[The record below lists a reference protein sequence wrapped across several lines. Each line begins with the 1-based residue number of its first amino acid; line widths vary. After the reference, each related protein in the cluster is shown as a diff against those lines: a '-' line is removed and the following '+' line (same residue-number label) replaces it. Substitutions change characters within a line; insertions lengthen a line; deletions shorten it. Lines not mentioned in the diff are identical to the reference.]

1 MKDKRF
7 EVRLSEEDLS
17 LLDSLC
23 TDTGMNRSEFVRTML
38 YGHKVCTDK
47 DVRTEKRVVVHTK
60 PRPKDIPPVKKM
72 TMFDWMEENRDSVSP
87 GKFRECYQKY
97 LTQ

>member
-47 DVRTEKRVVVHTK
+47 DVRTKKKVDVPTETA
-60 PRPKDIPPVKKM
+60 IPPVKNSGI
-72 TMFDWMEENRDSVSP
+72 TDSLGRNMLRVNGMMVEVSA
-87 GKFRECYQKY
+87 
-97 LTQ
+97 